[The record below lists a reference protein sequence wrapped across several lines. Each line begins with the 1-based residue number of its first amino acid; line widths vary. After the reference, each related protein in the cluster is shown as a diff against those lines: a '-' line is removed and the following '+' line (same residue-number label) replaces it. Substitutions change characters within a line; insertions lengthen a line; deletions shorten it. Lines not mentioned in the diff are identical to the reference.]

1 MTTVQRKRAP
11 RIGAALIIV
20 AAGAVGLAGCAGFKE
35 SIGAAKQSP
44 DETTITTRAPLV
56 VPATFDLKA
65 PTPGAPRPQDAD
77 TAAQAQR
84 VLGGPSIKVAP
95 ASEGEKALLTASG
108 ATTAD
113 PTVRQELRTEVW
125 DAKKRKSYA
134 DAVLFWRGKRG
145 DPGQPLDPNEEEAR
159 LNTAKPVTVE
169 KPVVIEKAPD
179 STTAVP
185 ADKKE
190 EKKDE
195 SSSGGW
201 FDWF

>member
-11 RIGAALIIV
+11 RFGAALIIV
-20 AAGAVGLAGCAGFKE
+20 AASAIGLAGCAGFKE

-44 DETTITTRAPLV
+44 DETAITTRAPLV
-56 VPATFDLKA
+56 VPATFDLKT

-84 VLGGPSIKVAP
+84 VLGGPSIKMAP
-95 ASEGEKALLTASG
+95 ASDGEKALLTASG
-108 ATTAD
+108 ATTKDA
-113 PTVRQELRTEVW
+113 TVRQELRGEVL

-134 DAVLFWRGKRG
+134 DAVLFWRGRKG
-145 DPGQPLDPNEEEAR
+145 DPGQPIDPNEEEAR
-159 LNTAKPVTVE
+159 LSAA

-179 STTAVP
+179 STTAAP

-190 EKKDE
+190 EEKED
-195 SSSGGW
+195 SSGGGW